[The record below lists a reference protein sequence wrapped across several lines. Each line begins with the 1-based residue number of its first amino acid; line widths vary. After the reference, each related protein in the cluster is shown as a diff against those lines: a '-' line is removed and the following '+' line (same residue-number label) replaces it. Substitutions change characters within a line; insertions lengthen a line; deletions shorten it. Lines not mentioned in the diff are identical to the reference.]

1 MIINDQVYLKSY
13 IPYSFDLMALFY
25 ATCAPGLEFIS
36 ADEIEKKRMGKIVE
50 KREGRGRVFF
60 ESSFEEIPLMH
71 CSLRT
76 IERIVYLL
84 ARQKVKTLDEI
95 YEVVR
100 KLDLSMIRPDWS
112 FAIRPTRTGKHDF
125 TSIDIARVSGQAVID
140 NYMSER
146 NVRLKVNLDEP
157 DVIIRCDLIGDEL
170 TVGIDM
176 TGDDGLHKRRYRIY
190 QHPAP
195 LNPAIAAS
203 LVYLSGWSS
212 DFSLLDPFCGSGTIL
227 FEAGMIARNTPICK
241 YRKDF
246 AFMKFFDNLPEVEE
260 SNVPLKLYGI
270 EKFRKHVE
278 GARKIADY
286 VGIRPIFIQGTAE
299 KIDSYINEV
308 DYIVTNPPYGMR
320 VGRKNIIER
329 IYSGFLTSASLV
341 LRKRMVVI
349 TSETEIFERYAVEHF
364 SSIRKYSVRYGD
376 LMTAV
381 YVIDVA

>member
-1 MIINDQVYLKSY
+1 
-13 IPYSFDLMALFY
+13 MALFY

-36 ADEIEKKRMGKIVE
+36 AEEIEKKGMGKIVE
-50 KREGRGRVFF
+50 KRGGKGRVFF
-60 ESSFEEIPLMH
+60 ESDFERIPLMH

-76 IERIVYLL
+76 IERVVYLM
-84 ARQKVKTLDEI
+84 ARQKVNTLDEI

-100 KLDLSMIRPDWS
+100 KLDLGMMKPDWS
-112 FAIRPTRTGKHDF
+112 FAIRPTRTGEHDF

-140 NYMSER
+140 NYMAEKG
-146 NVRLKVNLDEP
+146 VRLKVNLDEP

-227 FEAGMIARNTPICK
+227 FEAGMMARETPICK

-246 AFMKFFDNLPEVEE
+246 AFRKFFDSLPEIKERDVK
-260 SNVPLKLYGI
+260 LKLYGI
-270 EKFRKHVE
+270 EKFRKHLE

-286 VGIRPIFIQGTAE
+286 VGIHPVFIQGTAE
-299 KIDSYINEV
+299 RIHDHITEV

-320 VGRKNIIER
+320 IGRKNVIEK
-329 IYSGFLTSASLV
+329 IYSGFLKSASLV
-341 LRKRMVVI
+341 LRRRMVVI

-364 SSIRKYSVRYGD
+364 SSLRRYDVRYGN
-376 LMTAV
+376 LITGV
-381 YVIDVA
+381 YVVEQGNT